1 MPGLQETIG
10 FDESIDSHNP
20 NSSANHNAV
29 AAGHRSAD
37 KHARYANV
45 DERLALHIAVRL
57 DQLHQSR
64 QCGKRS
70 HRANMST
77 EKKVIVSQS

>member
-10 FDESIDSHNP
+10 FDESADSHNP
-20 NSSANHNAV
+20 NSSASHNAG
-29 AAGHRSAD
+29 AAGHKSAD

-57 DQLHQSR
+57 DQLRQSR
-64 QCGKRS
+64 QGGKRS
-70 HRANMST
+70 HRANWST

>member
-1 MPGLQETIG
+1 LQETIG
-10 FDESIDSHNP
+10 FDESTDGHNP
-20 NSSANHNAV
+20 NSSASHNAG
-29 AAGHRSAD
+29 AAALTSAD

-45 DERLALHIAVRL
+45 AERLAPHIAVRI

-64 QCGKRS
+64 QIGKRS
-70 HRANMST
+70 HRANWST